1 MIGKVLSVPEPGVN
15 RIEYF
20 VGLSIIPLNHSG
32 EFVADRTGATNGAH
46 CCPGHE
52 LDGWTPT
59 DTRTRVLEVRSPK
72 QQQLPLMA
80 RIQLIKREAAGATDV
95 QRQQLPLASRIQL
108 IKREAARATGR
119 FATAAGFPAAM
130 LSVPP
135 ALAHPI
141 PSPSTTLSSSSHQR
155 SVDPFTTPLPS
166 LLTPINFSADVRS
179 TFPPH
184 MRNHAGGGQK
194 DNNVGGPQAGDSG
207 GAAAATA
214 APRPTVGRILP

>member
-32 EFVADRTGATNGAH
+32 EFVVDRTGATNGAH

-108 IKREAARATGR
+108 IKREAARATDDR
-119 FATAAGFPAAM
+119 SSLDYPKRRTIQLRTPWFVYFLFSQVVSTSP
-130 LSVPP
+130 LTVP
-135 ALAHPI
+135 
-141 PSPSTTLSSSSHQR
+141 Q
-155 SVDPFTTPLPS
+155 PLPLNS
-166 LLTPINFSADVRS
+166 FGFALRFYL
-179 TFPPH
+179 
-184 MRNHAGGGQK
+184 
-194 DNNVGGPQAGDSG
+194 DSRQRLSR
-207 GAAAATA
+207 AF
-214 APRPTVGRILP
+214 L